1 MSLLSSLFSKET
13 CPKDSKLSG
22 KPAPLSVLRW
32 TLLPQ
37 RRFSEVPVWQ
47 QLLLSFKLRPPGS
60 TTTTPPNQ
68 KRGGGEDATVCESGA
83 TQLRT
88 ALLREEE
95 AGEALL
101 ASVLAGIAGQMQR
114 HPQPRPVP

>member
-1 MSLLSSLFSKET
+1 MSSLSSLFSKET
-13 CPKDSKLSG
+13 SLKDSSLSG
-22 KPAPLSVLRW
+22 KPGLLSVLRW

-37 RRFSEVPVWQ
+37 WRFSEVCTHSNSDSHV
-47 QLLLSFKLRPPGS
+47 PP
-60 TTTTPPNQ
+60 PPPS
-68 KRGGGEDATVCESGA
+68 KSEKGWREDATVCESA
-83 TQLRT
+83 AAQLRT

-101 ASVLAGIAGQMQR
+101 ASILAGIAGQMQR

>member
-1 MSLLSSLFSKET
+1 MDPTSTVE
-13 CPKDSKLSG
+13 
-22 KPAPLSVLRW
+22 VL
-32 TLLPQ
+32 
-37 RRFSEVPVWQ
+37 WQ

-68 KRGGGEDATVCESGA
+68 KRGGGEDATVYESGA

-95 AGEALL
+95 AGEVLL

-114 HPQPRPVP
+114 HSQPRPVP